1 MNHALQASS
10 TQAEKASFFL
20 EPAPW
25 EILASSC
32 YPSVIV
38 GVTQSIS
45 LRPFL
50 GYTLKFCFSLSLSD
64 GIVGGV
70 GGAHPAIG

>member
-10 TQAEKASFFL
+10 TQAEKASRASSL
-20 EPAPW
+20 GN
-25 EILASSC
+25 LVSSC

-38 GVTQSIS
+38 GVTQSVS

-50 GYTLKFCFSLSLSD
+50 DYTLKFCFSL
-64 GIVGGV
+64 
-70 GGAHPAIG
+70 PQPE